1 MEQSSSNKLGAL
13 WVNKSKSERGPVLT
27 GQINGKRVSVFK
39 NKKWTEAE
47 EKKQPLYH
55 VLLSTLGSKNQKA

>member
-1 MEQSSSNKLGAL
+1 MTENSNKLGAL
-13 WVNKSKSERGPVLT
+13 WVNKSKSERGPALT
-27 GQINGKRVSVFK
+27 GLIEGKRVAVFK

-55 VLLSTLGSKNQKA
+55 VLLSTLKGKGEKA

>member
-1 MEQSSSNKLGAL
+1 MEQSSSKLGAL
-13 WVNKSKSERGPVLT
+13 WVNKPKSERGPVLT

-55 VLLSTLGSKNQKA
+55 VLLSTTRTKSEQA